1 MTWWLYPTYV
11 VVLVVR
17 VYLSRKLG
25 DFVDLLDK
33 KTKISGAF
41 LGGVRLAGVTS
52 LDRKSVV

>member
-11 VVLVVR
+11 VVLVAR

-41 LGGVRLAGVTS
+41 LGGVG
-52 LDRKSVV
+52 